1 MLEFSANQY
10 RLHLRRSAL
19 RVLSSSPSSFA
30 CRSRTITSISS
41 RSSLQIKPSSTS
53 SLLQQRWAS
62 SEAAEKE
69 AEPPISELQ
78 PTPQEEVENAISE
91 DNATSMEDAAPIAET
106 SNATEAT
113 DEADPEVQTS
123 PMGSASQSVRDAAS
137 SVAGAAA
144 SAFSGRRPSQP
155 WSSKSRDELSQE
167 PKETIYIGN
176 LFFDV
181 TENDLSK
188 ELSKFGKVE
197 KVRMMRDGRG
207 LSKG

>member
-1 MLEFSANQY
+1 MLESFANRY
-10 RLHLRRSAL
+10 RLNLRRSAL
-19 RVLSSSPSSFA
+19 RILSSSPSSFA
-30 CRSRTITSISS
+30 CRFRTITSLSS
-41 RSSLQIKPSSTS
+41 RSSLQIKSSSSS
-53 SLLQQRWAS
+53 SLFHQRWAS
-62 SEAAEKE
+62 SEAATKE
-69 AEPPISELQ
+69 DEPPISELQ

-91 DNATSMEDAAPIAET
+91 DNATSMDDATPMAET
-106 SNATEAT
+106 ANATEAT
-113 DEADPEVQTS
+113 EEAHEEPTS
-123 PMGSASQSVRDAAS
+123 AMGSAAQSVRDAAS

-144 SAFSGRRPSQP
+144 SVMPGGRTNTP

-188 ELSKFGKVE
+188 ELSRFGKVE

>member
-1 MLEFSANQY
+1 MVELSADNY
-10 RLHLRRSAL
+10 RLNLRRSAL

-30 CRSRTITSISS
+30 CRSRTITSLSS
-41 RSSLQIKPSSTS
+41 RSSLQIKPSSSS
-53 SLLQQRWAS
+53 SLFQQRWAS
-62 SEAAEKE
+62 SEAAAKE
-69 AEPPISELQ
+69 DAPPISELQ

-91 DNATSMEDAAPIAET
+91 DNATSMDDAAPMAET
-106 SNATEAT
+106 ANATEAT
-113 DEADPEVQTS
+113 EEALPEEPTS
-123 PMGSASQSVRDAAS
+123 TMGSAAQSVRDAAS

-144 SAFSGRRPSQP
+144 SVMPGGRTNTP

-188 ELSKFGKVE
+188 ELSRFGKVE